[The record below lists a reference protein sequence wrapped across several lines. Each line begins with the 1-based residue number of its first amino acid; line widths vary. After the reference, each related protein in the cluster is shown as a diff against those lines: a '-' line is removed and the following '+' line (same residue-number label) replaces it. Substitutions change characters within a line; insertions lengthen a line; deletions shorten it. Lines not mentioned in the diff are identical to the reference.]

1 MKHHQK
7 HHMNKH
13 LENHSKRNAL
23 QHQMLSVKSRE
34 VVQSMCP
41 NVSQRYDI

>member
-13 LENHSKRNAL
+13 LENQSKRNAL
-23 QHQMLSVKSRE
+23 QHQMLSVKLRK
-34 VVQSMCP
+34 VVQSICP
-41 NVSQRYDI
+41 NISQRYDI